1 MYNKLDSITTTRNYF
16 FLFKMELFFWF
27 NMIIVIIGF
36 ASSKIIIT
44 LHTKDFQMSNVTQ
57 CCSTNNNRFLESAAV
72 SEN

>member
-1 MYNKLDSITTTRNYF
+1 
-16 FLFKMELFFWF
+16 MELFFWF